1 MKKYLGGFLG
11 LLLFFW
17 LTSFTFADR
26 CSDLYWAN
34 SISRWDDQCVC
45 KAGYI
50 FNKSKTKCVE
60 ETKELGDYWC
70 MYDYWAG
77 AESEEDD
84 YRNCVCKEWYE
95 WDWTECAISKEYLDK
110 MCKENFW
117 KYSEVDEDDYSL
129 CECIDW
135 YTWNKDKT
143 SCEKYTQET
152 ADRDCKDA
160 FGTYSVANSDDY
172 SSCIC
177 REWYEWNSAGTKCIL
192 IGSEQVNKWN
202 TRDQE
207 LKEAIEW
214 MYSNWLTIFNT
225 PSTFMSNDNLTREQA
240 SKFFAQFAAKVLNK
254 SFTDNVDLN
263 KFPDIKNADPTLTY
277 YIIQA
282 NYMWLFQWSNWN
294 FMPFNKLTQAQ
305 AIAVVVRMIDWYL
318 DESAGARYTNYY
330 NKADSYWLL
339 KRWNFDLSSLD
350 KTNIT
355 RWDMAL
361 ILYTLYKAIYSADDK
376 ISPVIDYNDSMVNS
390 VNACVNVQ
398 GDVSDIIENWTTAQI
413 QSAFKKVVNVCKES
427 EKEVKNL
434 WDWDGDDSL
443 QKAVLNLLSYSIS
456 YYNKALELTSYRD
469 LEGVTY
475 SQEKE
480 YESLQSELDELDEKF
495 KKSSKDLED
504 VQSKFAEKYGFE
516 LLYWYVKY

>member
-1 MKKYLGGFLG
+1 MKKYLRAFLS
-11 LLLFFW
+11 LSLFFW

-26 CSDLYWAN
+26 CSDLYWTN

-50 FNKSKTKCVE
+50 FNKSQTKCVE
-60 ETKELGDYWC
+60 ETKDLGDYWC
-70 MYDYWAG
+70 MYNYWAG

-84 YRNCVCKEWYE
+84 YKNCVCKEWYE
-95 WDWTECAISKEYLDK
+95 WDWTECAISKEYWDK

-160 FGTYSVANSDDY
+160 FGTYSIANNDY

-214 MYSNWLTIFNT
+214 MYANWLTIFNT

-240 SKFFAQFAAKVLNK
+240 SKFFAQFAANVLNK
-254 SFTDNVDLN
+254 PFTDNVDLN

-282 NYMWLFQWSNWN
+282 NYMWLFQWSNWK

-305 AIAVVVRMIDWYL
+305 AIAVVIRMIDWYL
-318 DESAGARYTNYY
+318 NENAGVRYTNYY
-330 NKADSYWLL
+330 NKANSYWLL
-339 KRWNFDLSSLD
+339 KRWNFNFSNLD

-361 ILYTLYKAIYSADDK
+361 ILYTLYKSIYSGNDNYESDSL
-376 ISPVIDYNDSMVNS
+376 IIDYNNDIVDALD
-390 VNACVNVQ
+390 ACTDAQ
-398 GDVSDIIENWTTAQI
+398 EEMTDIIENWTVDQMEW
-413 QSAFKKVVNVCKES
+413 AFKYLLNVYKKSEQKVKD
-427 EKEVKNL
+427 L
-434 WDWDGDDSL
+434 WTWNGDDSL
-443 QKAVLNLLSYSIS
+443 QKAALKMLDSGIAYC
-456 YYNKALELTSYRD
+456 NKALELIPYFKLDD
-469 LEGVTY
+469 LTT
-475 SQEKE
+475 SQERKAE
-480 YESLQSELDELDEKF
+480 NIRSELQDIN
-495 KKSSKDLED
+495 KKYNEYSNDFDIIQES
-504 VQSKFAEKYGFE
+504 FANKHGYT
-516 LLYWYVKY
+516 LVD